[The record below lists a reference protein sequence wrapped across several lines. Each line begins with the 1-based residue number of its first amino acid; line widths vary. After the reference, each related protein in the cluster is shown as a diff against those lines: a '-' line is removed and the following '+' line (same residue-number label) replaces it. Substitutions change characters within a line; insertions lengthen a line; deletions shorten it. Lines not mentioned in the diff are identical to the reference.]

1 MVAGNTKGGSITVTL
16 NTWFCVRERQERQV
30 KMEWGKSKRG
40 RKRQLEKR
48 IKVLEVDGRREMRTV
63 WVEKVTVGKT
73 PENV

>member
-1 MVAGNTKGGSITVTL
+1 MK
-16 NTWFCVRERQERQV
+16 
-30 KMEWGKSKRG
+30 WGKSKRG

-48 IKVLEVDGRREMRTV
+48 IKVLEVDGRREMRIA